1 MARKWFT
8 AEEII
13 SKLREV
19 EVLLAKGATA
29 VGSRTGAVIRRS
41 SLVCIRAFALRAQ
54 VGSSVIPFPAPAT
67 SHAACGFPALRA
79 PARFTSGVMGPIM
92 LEPLVTVDDSAGLG
106 NHQTVRGRHK
116 ATAYSTASSQSRG
129 ATEHGSDG
137 VVSSSRP
144 SFSRTKNIDLSDQS
158 QNNGPSHAGS
168 D

>member
-1 MARKWFT
+1 MRFSGRSYHSRT
-8 AEEII
+8 
-13 SKLREV
+13 SSTCT
-19 EVLLAKGATA
+19 GATP
-29 VGSRTGAVIRRS
+29 VRSRTGAVILRTP
-41 SLVCIRAFALRAQ
+41 LVCIRGFPLRAR
-54 VGSSVIPFPAPAT
+54 VGTSVIPVPIPAT

-79 PARFTSGVMGPIM
+79 PARFTSRVMRPIA
-92 LEPLVTVDDSAGLG
+92 LEPLSARHYSAGLY